1 MVFWILV
8 KIGDHVFRAV
18 LDTGA
23 TLSIVPR
30 RLLKTFMKTKTVAIR
45 VGDRRTIHSL
55 GGVDVTIRL
64 GDETVTQHCR
74 VLDTDAFDIVIGTDF
89 LRRNPQVKMLSLQ
102 RLYSLH
108 CDFGSGLFSVPLELS
123 VRKESGLRYAAK
135 TNYRTENY
143 QLARHVLEN
152 GLAALQVNLDEIQV
166 ELFASQQQHIMQLYC
181 SKQLNN
187 AFRFFWK
194 AMGLAYANP
203 PFSLLAKVLTKIAYE
218 GGRVVMCT
226 PDWGCSG
233 EHAYWRRM
241 LDRMTVGRVQLPDG
255 PIYVPEDSDTAMQA
269 PEWASFLSIIDGSLN
284 PVPLCDLDQVLLK
297 EVMAENRGLTLYDLK
312 NRSPEHLSATLTGC
326 ESPDDYLEPA
336 AVKEDADN
344 QLSEIA
350 STISS
355 VDPSCVDLKHSA
367 FLAQLLLEEVD
378 LESTSEPASPVGKPV
393 LHMQPVHTGEPMARS
408 ADALARPAANNMPLS
423 EHDTQELRRL
433 LYLKAEGIERQ
444 ERLQYLRQTWKYPIW
459 SEEDDESYTL
469 PDPEIP
475 LVYSLHYGQ
484 QCSPEWDDGT
494 VPAETTDRQKKKEHG
509 KSNLHAEEDFLQ
521 KLESLNLDPRL
532 KKLLIT
538 YEEVFGAL
546 PPPLSC
552 KKLVQMDL
560 KLKPEFEKTRVRRR
574 PYPAPQEQV
583 EEIERQIQGCIDAGL
598 VEEYKH
604 GDYPH
609 HCSPCFLV
617 AKPGSTA
624 LRLVVDYGEVNKKT
638 QNHSGSIPNMENTLE
653 RIAKCRYKTKMDK
666 RSGFWQVDLTAA
678 AHELLAFITPKG
690 RVFKWKVNFFGVAN
704 APALFQELMNKIL
717 YILRR
722 RPLVQELNSRGAEM
736 EAHIDDVSLGTN
748 TKEDHVLLLRE
759 FFIVCQENHLR
770 IKLEKCEFV
779 KEEMEY
785 LGFDVGYGWWK
796 PAASKM
802 QPLQDMQIR
811 DDPKKG
817 LHDVRSFVGACNFYR
832 RHIHNF
838 TYSSA
843 PLTDLIKKTTPWR
856 WTSREEECFQE
867 LKKKIASS
875 NCLGV
880 PRLEGEIVLI
890 TDASDV
896 GGGGTIYQWQ
906 ELNPAELTHCNYRT
920 TGLNRDG
927 SLKHD
932 YPTSEWRLVPLGHW
946 NWKWNQ
952 ARSNYSTYDQEL
964 LADSWDLTLLS
975 GCVTR
980 SL

>member
-1 MVFWILV
+1 
-8 KIGDHVFRAV
+8 
-18 LDTGA
+18 
-23 TLSIVPR
+23 
-30 RLLKTFMKTKTVAIR
+30 
-45 VGDRRTIHSL
+45 
-55 GGVDVTIRL
+55 
-64 GDETVTQHCR
+64 
-74 VLDTDAFDIVIGTDF
+74 
-89 LRRNPQVKMLSLQ
+89 
-102 RLYSLH
+102 
-108 CDFGSGLFSVPLELS
+108 
-123 VRKESGLRYAAK
+123 
-135 TNYRTENY
+135 
-143 QLARHVLEN
+143 
-152 GLAALQVNLDEIQV
+152 
-166 ELFASQQQHIMQLYC
+166 
-181 SKQLNN
+181 
-187 AFRFFWK
+187 
-194 AMGLAYANP
+194 MGLAYANP

-233 EHAYWRRM
+233 EHPYRRRM

-269 PEWASFLSIIDGSLN
+269 PEWANFLSIVDGSLN

-336 AVKEDADN
+336 AVKEDADD

-350 STISS
+350 STIPS

-393 LHMQPVHTGEPMARS
+393 LHMQPVHTGEPVARS

-444 ERLQYLRQTWKYPIW
+444 ERLQYLRQTWKSSIW

-494 VPAETTDRQKKKEHG
+494 VPAETADRQKKKEHG

-521 KLESLNLDPRL
+521 
-532 KKLLIT
+532 
-538 YEEVFGAL
+538 
-546 PPPLSC
+546 
-552 KKLVQMDL
+552 
-560 KLKPEFEKTRVRRR
+560 
-574 PYPAPQEQV
+574 
-583 EEIERQIQGCIDAGL
+583 
-598 VEEYKH
+598 
-604 GDYPH
+604 DYPH

-666 RSGFWQVDLTAA
+666 HSGFWQVDLTAA
-678 AHELLAFITPKG
+678 AQELLAFITPED
-690 RVFKWKVNFFGVAN
+690 RVFKWKVMPFGVAN

-722 RPLVQELNSRGAEM
+722 RPLVQELISRGAEM

-770 IKLEKCEFV
+770 IQLEKCEFM

-817 LHDVRSFVGACNFYR
+817 LHDVRSFVGACNFYL

-880 PRLEGEIVLI
+880 PRPEGEIVLI

-896 GGGGTIYQWQ
+896 GGGW
-906 ELNPAELTHCNYRT
+906 
-920 TGLNRDG
+920 
-927 SLKHD
+927 
-932 YPTSEWRLVPLGHW
+932 
-946 NWKWNQ
+946 
-952 ARSNYSTYDQEL
+952 YDL
-964 LADSWDLTLLS
+964 PMA
-975 GCVTR
+975 GA
-980 SL
+980 